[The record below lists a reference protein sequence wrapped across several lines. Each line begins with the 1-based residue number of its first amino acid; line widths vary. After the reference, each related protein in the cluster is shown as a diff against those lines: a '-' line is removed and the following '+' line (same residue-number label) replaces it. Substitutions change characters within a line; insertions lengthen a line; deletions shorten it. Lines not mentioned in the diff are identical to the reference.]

1 MNKLTC
7 FYCSHEDNFLPNDI
21 LCPASG
27 QPLLFDSA
35 QFNNARILIEEKI
48 ALKKFQNFLPLEKVE
63 PDLSLKEGSTPL
75 LRLSRLEKSL
85 NQSGLTAKLEAANP
99 TLSFKDRGTA
109 VVIQKLA
116 EMKVEKIGTVS
127 TGNMASST
135 AAYAARNGLQAF
147 LLVKKGTS
155 AGALISSAVFEPII
169 IEIEGDYGQLFYKS
183 YQLGKRYGIYFAN
196 SVDPLRIEGY
206 KLTSFEICQQLG
218 QSPDF
223 VFVPLSSGGH
233 LIGLYKGFLEFKQA
247 GLIKACPTF
256 VGVQAEGCSP
266 IVQAFN
272 LGEDRVKKLES
283 TTTLA
288 HSISNPDPPAGQLV
302 LKMIRENN
310 GQLVSVTDQ
319 EMFEAQKLLATKE
332 GLFVQPEAATTLAA
346 YLKLKE
352 KLGGQSVL
360 VLTGHGLKATEL
372 PAARRLEHYQVCL
385 EEVDSLIEQII
396 RQ

>member
-21 LCPASG
+21 LCPACG

>member
-1 MNKLTC
+1 MNNLTC

-21 LCPASG
+21 LCPACG